1 MKKLFID
8 SITTFI
14 KNQSKRKL
22 VRNILNNKYQKN
34 ISHNVPANPVESQSN
49 ANPLSSQ
56 NISLK
61 DLYVTISNAVE
72 QQLSAQNLHQKT
84 FSNFENKHTKQDIV
98 LVGTGPSAIKY
109 TSKNFMQNALHIG
122 VNKAYLLPNL
132 NLDYF
137 FMQDVNFLKKQR
149 PDELQILYQS
159 NYIKFF
165 GLVEDCQNPKNLT
178 LLANNSFFY
187 HTDIYS
193 KRYNYWGC
201 WISRFTTDLKNQALG
216 DFGSVIFSAIQFA
229 LYTNP
234 KRIYLVGCDCSDNGY
249 FDQIGAKDPKAT
261 FFVPVWQKLKEFA
274 SRNYPN
280 IEIISINPVGLKGL
294 FKDTYTD

>member
-34 ISHNVPANPVESQSN
+34 ISHNVPANPV
-49 ANPLSSQ
+49 PSQ

-61 DLYVTISNAVE
+61 DLYVNINNAVE

-109 TSKNFMQNALHIG
+109 TSKNFIQNALHIG
-122 VNKAYLLPNL
+122 VNRAYLLPNL

-178 LLANNSFFY
+178 LLAKNSFFY
-187 HTDIYS
+187 YTDHYS
-193 KRYNYWGC
+193 KRYNYWGF

-229 LYTNP
+229 LYTQP

-249 FDQIGAKDPKAT
+249 FDQRGAKYQNAT
-261 FFVPVWQKLKEFA
+261 SFVPFWQKLKEFA
-274 SRNYPN
+274 SINYPN

-294 FKDTYTD
+294 FTDTYTD